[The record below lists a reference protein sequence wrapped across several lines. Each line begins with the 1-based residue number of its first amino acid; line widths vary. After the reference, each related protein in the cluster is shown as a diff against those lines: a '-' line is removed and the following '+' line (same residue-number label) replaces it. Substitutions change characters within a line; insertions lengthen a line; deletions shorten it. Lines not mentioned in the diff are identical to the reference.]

1 MNKKTILIMAL
12 GCLVIFCVLCI
23 VTAGL
28 AVYFYNNNVT
38 VTQTPTPTIKPSIK
52 PTIDIDL
59 PSPSLMPSPQV
70 TLKTYTNTE
79 LGITL
84 KYPSSWSVEE
94 YVDGTADTCL
104 TTSVYISNGE
114 YSFEYYK
121 PCASGIAVCLY
132 EDSVG
137 YDYPEYIQFNSYVPI
152 RNTQKD
158 ARRSYEIE
166 NNVWYVC
173 MKDATT
179 GNYLSNIAGG
189 DIYYYAP
196 ESPDPIKLDQ
206 MDKILLSLEVME

>member
-1 MNKKTILIMAL
+1 MAL
-12 GCLVIFCVLCI
+12 GCLVILCI
-23 VTAGL
+23 VCSVASTIG
-28 AVYFYNNNVT
+28 VYLYNNRTT
-38 VTQTPTPTIKPSIK
+38 VTQPPFPTIKPSIK
-52 PTIDIDL
+52 PTISIDV
-59 PSPSLMPSPQV
+59 PSPSLMPSPQAA
-70 TLKTYTNTE
+70 LKTYTNRE

-84 KYPSSWSVEE
+84 KYPSNWSVEE
-94 YVDGTADTCL
+94 YIDGSADTCL
-104 TTSVYISNGE
+104 TTSVYVSSGE

-132 EDSVG
+132 EDSQD

-173 MKDATT
+173 MKDAVT

-196 ESPDPIKLDQ
+196 ESPDPAKLDQ
-206 MDKILLSLEVME
+206 MDKILLSLDVIE

>member
-1 MNKKTILIMAL
+1 MAL
-12 GCLVIFCVLCI
+12 GCLVIFCFLCLVASGI
-23 VTAGL
+23 G
-28 AVYFYNNNVT
+28 VYLYNNRIIA
-38 VTQTPTPTIKPSIK
+38 TQTPTPTIMPSIK
-52 PTIDIDL
+52 PSISIDI
-59 PSPSLMPSPQV
+59 PSPSLLPSPQAAI
-70 TLKTYTNTE
+70 KTYTNTD

-84 KYPSSWSVEE
+84 NYPSSWSVEE
-94 YVDGTADTCL
+94 YNEGSAATCL
-104 TTSVYISNGE
+104 TTSVYISDGE

-132 EDSVG
+132 EDSQS

-152 RNTQKD
+152 INSQKD

-173 MKDATT
+173 MKDDVT

-206 MDKILLSLEVME
+206 MDKMLLSLEVIE